1 MLKRTLIF
9 ITISLASWAVFQ
21 LAPQRLIPQEIAGPL
36 DTLMPVAHSSG
47 LAWHVHAQE
56 GESTEPQSRFST
68 GTFTRTLSIKLGQR
82 LTDTTPISIT
92 SIVTQSDSVTA
103 DDPDSEPS
111 VDAENLEPELSE
123 PGSQAAE
130 EPTESTE
137 TTDESS
143 TTDDTATSPAAD
155 SVADDALPPGQADL
169 SEENPV
175 LGIVDGTILAN
186 RTQMTVK
193 FFVEGQIYEVAT
205 LRSLGL
211 DLPRASTVLN
221 LYNCDA
227 AIPETEEEC
236 YWDPYMVDR
245 DGFYDIVLE
254 DGTGSA
260 GKVTLNEA
268 GGPTGA
274 AIWIQNRSPQAELV
288 VYRNDTFDLLPGA
301 LREFTVGNDA
311 LPTFFVRSCLEVEG
325 ETACEW
331 VPTVAMVG
339 ARYAL
344 VEVETVGGLP
354 NSRVSLL
361 DLLPLDENGEVII
374 AAPEENNGEP
384 VEAEAPD
391 EANPVPVQ
399 ASESV
404 GSPGAQMLCTLLV
417 PVLNVRSGPGLQY
430 EIIAKVRG
438 TETEIGTVLII
449 GRDVTLEWLA
459 VDEVVAPGGWITGSA
474 NFVAC
479 EGAISDLPEAEI
491 TDGRLAPVASVEA
504 EAPVTD
510 DESGQVDDASGVEGA
525 EGEAAAVEEVPVEVV
540 VPKGQALLNIN
551 NGFDQELRFTLDQK
565 YRVQEGPSEYDLGP
579 GDSIQIFVYPGLIGF
594 SASTAWRGLSDNNDF
609 FIEEEESREL
619 WLFFMPDPDGS
630 GRWILQY

>member
-1 MLKRTLIF
+1 MLKRTLIV
-9 ITISLASWAVFQ
+9 ITIALASWAIFQ
-21 LAPQRLIPQEIAGPL
+21 SATQGLIRQEIAGPL
-36 DTLMPVAHSSG
+36 DTLLPAAHSSSLTG
-47 LAWHVHAQE
+47 QVYAQE
-56 GESTEPQSRFST
+56 DESTGIQSRFST

-82 LTDTTPISIT
+82 LTNTTPISIT
-92 SIVTQSDSVTA
+92 SVVTQSDSIIA
-103 DDPDSEPS
+103 DDPDSETAIEA
-111 VDAENLEPELSE
+111 DDLEPEPAD
-123 PGSQAAE
+123 PGSGVAE
-130 EPTESTE
+130 EPAEPTE
-137 TTDESS
+137 TADESP
-143 TTDDTATSPAAD
+143 TTDDTAAPPPAD
-155 SVADDALPPGQADL
+155 SASDEVLPPGQADL

-186 RTQMTVK
+186 RSEMSVK
-193 FFVEGQIYEVAT
+193 FFVEGEIYEIAS
-205 LRSLGL
+205 LRSMGL

-245 DGFYDIVLE
+245 DGFYDIVAG
-254 DGTGSA
+254 DDTGGA
-260 GKVTLNEA
+260 DKVTLKEA
-268 GGPTGA
+268 GGPTGS

-288 VYRNDTFDLLPGA
+288 VYRNNRFDLLPGA
-301 LREFTVGNDA
+301 LREFAVGDDA

-325 ETACEW
+325 KMACEW

-374 AAPEENNGEP
+374 AVPEVIDEELA
-384 VEAEAPD
+384 EAEISD
-391 EANPVPVQ
+391 EADPQPVQ
-399 ASESV
+399 ASESASTPL
-404 GSPGAQMLCTLLV
+404 GQALCTVLV
-417 PVLNVRSGPGLQY
+417 PALNVRSGPGLQY
-430 EIIAKVRG
+430 EIVAKVQG
-438 TETEIGTVLII
+438 TESEIGTVLIV
-449 GRDVTLEWLA
+449 GRDITLEWLA

-479 EGAISDLPEAEI
+479 DGAISDLPVAEI
-491 TDGRLAPVASVEA
+491 TDGRLAPVAAVEA
-504 EAPVTD
+504 EAPVAD
-510 DESGQVDDASGVEGA
+510 GEDGQVDEASGVEGVD
-525 EGEAAAVEEVPVEVV
+525 GEAVAGEEAQAEVV

-565 YRVQEGPSEYDLGP
+565 YRVEEGPSEYDLKP
-579 GDSIQIFVYPGLIGF
+579 GDSIQIFVFPGLVGF
-594 SASTAWRGLSDNNDF
+594 SASTPWRGLSDNNDF
-609 FIEEEESREL
+609 FIEEEQSREL